1 MAAKKNAE
9 YNDQSI
15 IALKGPDRIRKRPA
29 AILGSDGLEGCQH
42 AFFEILS
49 NSVDEAKEGFGD
61 EIKVTVYK
69 DMVIQVEDSGRG
81 VPMNYNEKEGRFN
94 WDLIFCELY
103 AGGKYLNNDGGNY
116 QFALGLNGLGACATQ
131 CSSEFMTVKS
141 YDGKNL
147 SQMEFKKGYPVG
159 ELLVRPIEKGGCQ
172 NTGQ

>member
-103 AGGKYLNNDGGNY
+103 AGVNTSTTTEETISLLSDLTDSVP
-116 QFALGLNGLGACATQ
+116 AL
-131 CSSEFMTVKS
+131 
-141 YDGKNL
+141 L
-147 SQMEFKKGYPVG
+147 SAPQS
-159 ELLVRPIEKGGCQ
+159 L
-172 NTGQ
+172 